1 MRHKSDGTAT
11 TSRDRQTACSWLL
24 MGNSHVEKLRPMNGD
39 ELADTLVLSRIH
51 YPLLIGALLTNK
63 RIRDKR
69 GIV

>member
-1 MRHKSDGTAT
+1 
-11 TSRDRQTACSWLL
+11 
-24 MGNSHVEKLRPMNGD
+24 MNGD

-69 GIV
+69 GIVWTYRERRDFKSNCSDLAIGDYADWLV